1 MKSVHRSPSLS
12 GRSTCQSEFDIMI
25 CVFIS
30 FSTHIYPS
38 RLDVEEVTG
47 FVVRAGS
54 DKSLD
59 LVELNKK
66 DKPKKAEGGDNKL
79 K

>member
-1 MKSVHRSPSLS
+1 
-12 GRSTCQSEFDIMI
+12 MI
-25 CVFIS
+25 HVFIS

-38 RLDVEEVTG
+38 RLDEGEVTG
-47 FVVRAGS
+47 FIVRAGS

>member
-1 MKSVHRSPSLS
+1 MHRSPSLS
-12 GRSTCQSEFDIMI
+12 GRSTCQSKYDIMI
-25 CVFIS
+25 HVFIS

-38 RLDVEEVTG
+38 RLDEGEVTG